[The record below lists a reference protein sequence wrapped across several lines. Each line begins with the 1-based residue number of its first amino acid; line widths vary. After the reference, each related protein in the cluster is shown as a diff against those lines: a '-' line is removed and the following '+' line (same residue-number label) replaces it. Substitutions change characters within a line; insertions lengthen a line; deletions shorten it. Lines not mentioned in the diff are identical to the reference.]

1 LRAIPLNSGLNI
13 FGLNIYLMATLKF
26 LKFKDGITATF
37 SITEKEY
44 DLLKQSEDSVVI
56 LPAGAGVLNETLTT
70 GRLGNGNRIM
80 LPAKILRAHN
90 VEELIKKAPSRI
102 FELDDSIFL
111 LIKLEDNRPGV
122 PVFGEG

>member
-1 LRAIPLNSGLNI
+1 
-13 FGLNIYLMATLKF
+13 MATLKS
-26 LKFKDGITATF
+26 LEFKDEIIATF

-44 DLLKQSEDSVVI
+44 DLLKQSGENLVI
-56 LPAGAGVLNETLTT
+56 LPTGVDVLNETLTT

-90 VEELIKKAPSRI
+90 VGALIKKAPAKI
-102 FELDDSIFL
+102 FEVDDSIFL

-122 PVFGEG
+122 PVFGKE